1 MKMTNRFYGYK
12 SFQRKTKIYHPFSP
26 VSFQL
31 SFREDRIFLLHKQI
45 LKTIKLVC
53 TWHIRCL
60 DSRYLS
66 SHVLHKPLTR
76 LLVQPLSLS

>member
-1 MKMTNRFYGYK
+1 MDARVSEGRLKFIILSLQRLS
-12 SFQRKTKIYHPFSP
+12 SFLFGKTEY
-26 VSFQL
+26 
-31 SFREDRIFLLHKQI
+31 FLLHKQI
-45 LKTIKLVC
+45 LNTIKLVC

-60 DSRYLS
+60 DLRYLS